1 MQLALQKL
9 RGHGSEMGGFEI
21 EFRLFKPEE
30 MSPPTLLE
38 SGKNPVSW
46 IF

>member
-1 MQLALQKL
+1 MQQALHKL
-9 RGHGSEMGGFEI
+9 WRHGSEIGGFDI
-21 EFRLFKPEE
+21 EFRQFKPEE